1 MAATG
6 RFFEDFRLGE
16 RLLHATPRTLTSGD
30 ASLYL
35 SLYGSRHALHCAET
49 YALAQGFE
57 RMPLDQLLVFHIAF
71 GKTVNDVSLNAI
83 ANLGYAE
90 LRFHLPVFAGDTLS
104 VESDVIGLK
113 LTSSGRSG
121 IVYVHSR
128 ADNQHG
134 HCVLEWKRWVL
145 VHCRNAPGDAAAE
158 LPTPPAQVPT
168 LAPSLPSA
176 SLKLPN
182 GLRAVDN
189 LARISGNARRAGDYR
204 HGDVIDHGSGMLIGE
219 SDHMLATR
227 LYQNNARVH
236 FDAAY
241 MMRQA
246 GGLPL
251 VYGGHVM
258 SMVRALSYNGLEN
271 AFWLLGF
278 NGGSHA
284 HPSHAGDTIYAA
296 SVTLEQQRLSA
307 DFSALRIVSFGLKSE
322 PDDCLL
328 GELPALASSN
338 TLPQGIVLKW
348 DYWAVLPG

>member
-30 ASLYL
+30 AALYL
-35 SLYGSRHALHCAET
+35 SLYGSRHPLHCAET

-57 RMPLDQLLVFHIAF
+57 RMPLDQMLVFHVAF
-71 GKTVNDVSLNAI
+71 GKTVNDISLNAV

-113 LTSSGRSG
+113 LTSSGKTG

-145 VHCRNAPGDAAAE
+145 VNCRTAPDHAIAD
-158 LPTPPAQVPT
+158 LPA
-168 LAPSLPSA
+168 LAPMLPA
-176 SLKLPN
+176 GNLKLPA
-182 GLRAVDN
+182 GLRPVDN
-189 LARISGNARRAGDYR
+189 LVRISGDARRAGDYGY
-204 HGDVIDHGSGMLIGE
+204 GDVLDHGGGMLIGQ

-236 FDAAY
+236 FDAAH
-241 MMRQA
+241 MARQA
-246 GGLPL
+246 SGKPL
-251 VYGGHVM
+251 VYGGHIM

-278 NGGSHA
+278 NSGTHA
-284 HPSHAGDTIYAA
+284 HPAFAGDTIYAA
-296 SVTLEQQRLSA
+296 SVTLEQQRLAA
-307 DFSALRIVSFGLKSE
+307 DFSAVRVVSFGLKTE
-322 PDDCLL
+322 PDACLL

-338 TLPQGIVLKW
+338 TLPQAIALKW